1 MAMSKNCFVF
11 LCALAICA
19 CAFAEDHFWC
29 EGTTVA
35 IEKCPTN
42 EAIRNI
48 TVELAKGI
56 DGQIV
61 PTSMLFG
68 VKVKKGAYELDL
80 NVDKWLAWSRGE
92 AAKEG
97 LVWFTVPKGVWET
110 FGKDGKLTLT
120 IKDNQK
126 SLAEPETALAVMSD
140 CADWPGEKDCRS
152 YFMRGIDLEGFGEH
166 DEAIK
171 YFNECME
178 TYEADV
184 WRFAH
189 YFIRKCKLQKEL
201 DRMAETKEL
210 QTIDNYYKAGVYA
223 MHSGLWNEA
232 RELFDKAQT
241 KIGSEIKALVS
252 SGQPAHPEMKPE
264 ELHKFSGNLSLLS
277 LEIKNLVPAVDYHLK
292 AGSAESYPKC
302 PIEAKDITLLDLTVV
317 VLSEVTCASNAVFF
331 TVADYKKPKGSRYVR
346 RFFPESSALD
356 NYLNLER
363 EKAAAVRYEKGEEV
377 RDLLFVKEGDAYP
390 YLKLRPEFKE
400 HILGVLTVRDIPAPG
415 QDQRLL
421 VFDLPSSMIGETY
434 PDEGEDIL
442 SFKAK

>member
-1 MAMSKNCFVF
+1 MGMSKNCFVF
-11 LCALAICA
+11 LCVMAFCA
-19 CAFAEDHFWC
+19 CAFAEDHYWC

-48 TVELAKGI
+48 TVELARGT
-56 DGQIV
+56 DGKIV
-61 PTSMLFG
+61 PTSILFG

-201 DRMAETKEL
+201 DRMAQDEKL
-210 QTIDNYYKAGVYA
+210 QTTNNYYRAMFYA
-223 MHSGLWNEA
+223 AHSKLQPEV
-232 RELFDKAQT
+232 RTLAQ
-241 KIGSEIKALVS
+241 KCFCGSQSPDSPKNWRTVRSTDTGEVVQFKS
-252 SGQPAHPEMKPE
+252 KPE
-264 ELHKFSGNLSLLS
+264 
-277 LEIKNLVPAVDYHLK
+277 Y
-292 AGSAESYPKC
+292 
-302 PIEAKDITLLDLTVV
+302 KDITLLDLTAVV
-317 VLSEVTCASNAVFF
+317 FAEITCASNAVFF

-400 HILGVLTVRDIPAPG
+400 HVLGVLTVKDIPVPG

-421 VFDLPSSMIGETY
+421 VFDLPSAMIGETY

-442 SFKAK
+442 SFEAK

>member
-1 MAMSKNCFVF
+1 MKNI
-11 LCALAICA
+11 LAIA
-19 CAFAEDHFWC
+19 ALILFAAPLLAEDHYWC
-29 EGTTVA
+29 EGTTIS

-48 TVELAKGI
+48 TVELAKGT
-56 DGQIV
+56 DGKIV
-61 PTSMLFG
+61 PTSILFG

-120 IKDNQK
+120 IKDNKK

-241 KIGSEIKALVS
+241 KILLEIKASAS
-252 SGQPAHPEMKPE
+252 SKQPAHPEMNPE
-264 ELHKFSGNLSLLS
+264 ELTKFYDGI
-277 LEIKNLVPAVDYHLK
+277 LELGLKIKEQLVPAVDCHLK
-292 AGSAESYPKC
+292 VGSPKSWPKC
-302 PIEAKDITLLDLTVV
+302 PVEVKDITLLDLTA
-317 VLSEVTCASNAVFF
+317 LMFAEVSCASNAVFF
-331 TVADYKKPKGSRYVR
+331 TVADYKKPQGSRYVR

-363 EKAAAVRYEKGEEV
+363 EKAAAIRYENGEEV
-377 RDLLFVKEGDAYP
+377 RDLLFVKEGDAFC
-390 YLKLRPEFKE
+390 YLQLRPEFKE

-421 VFDLPSSMIGETY
+421 VFDLPSAMIGETY

-442 SFKAK
+442 SFIAK

>member
-1 MAMSKNCFVF
+1 MSKNCLIF
-11 LCALAICA
+11 LCA
-19 CAFAEDHFWC
+19 CAFCACVFAEDHYWC
-29 EGTTVA
+29 EGQTVA

-42 EAIRNI
+42 EAINNI
-48 TVELAKGI
+48 TVELAKGT
-56 DGQIV
+56 DGKIV

-68 VKVKKGAYELDL
+68 VKVKTGAYELDL

-92 AAKEG
+92 AKKES
-97 LVWFTVPKGVWET
+97 LVWFTVPQGVWET
-110 FGKDGKLTLT
+110 FGKEGKLTLT
-120 IKDNQK
+120 VKDNK
-126 SLAEPETALAVMSD
+126 GSLTEPPIAVAVMSD

-152 YFMRGIDLEGFGEH
+152 YFMRGVDLMGSGDY

-201 DRMAETKEL
+201 EKISQDEKL
-210 QTIDNYYKAGVYA
+210 QTIGNYYKAGVYA
-223 MHSGLWNEA
+223 MHGGMWKEA

-241 KIGSEIKALVS
+241 KILLELKAMVS
-252 SGQPAHPEMKPE
+252 SRQLAHPEMKPE
-264 ELHKFSGNLSLLS
+264 ELKEFSAMISLLS
-277 LEIKNLVPAVDYHLK
+277 LEIKKLVPAVDCHLK

-302 PIEAKDITLLDLTVV
+302 PVEAKDIALLDLTAVV
-317 VLSEVTCASNAVFF
+317 FSEVSCASNAVFF

-346 RFFPESSALD
+346 RYFKESSALD

-377 RDLLFVKEGDAYP
+377 RDLLFVKENEAFP
-390 YLKLRPEFKE
+390 YLELRPEFQQ
-400 HILGVLTVRDIPAPG
+400 HVLGVLTVKDVPDTG
-415 QDQRLL
+415 KDQRLL
-421 VFDLPSSMIGETY
+421 VFDLPGALLGETY

-442 SFKAK
+442 SFEAK

>member
-1 MAMSKNCFVF
+1 MSKYCLIF
-11 LCALAICA
+11 LCALTFCA
-19 CAFAEDHFWC
+19 CVFAEDHYWC
-29 EGTTVA
+29 EGQTVE

-42 EAIRNI
+42 EAIKNI
-48 TVELAKGI
+48 TVELAKGT
-56 DGQIV
+56 DGKIV

-68 VKVKKGAYELDL
+68 VKVKTGSYELDL

-92 AAKEG
+92 AGKEG
-97 LVWFTVPKGVWET
+97 LIWFTVPKGVWET

-120 IKDNQK
+120 IKDNK
-126 SLAEPETALAVMSD
+126 GSLTDPVKAVAVMSD

-152 YFMRGIDLEGFGEH
+152 YFMRGVDLMGSGDY

-201 DRMAETKEL
+201 ERMAQDEKL
-210 QTIDNYYKAGVYA
+210 QTTNNYHYA
-223 MHSGLWNEA
+223 LSYALHSKLQPEA
-232 RELFDKAQT
+232 RALFEKCF
-241 KIGSEIKALVS
+241 SEIISKSKPSDDLKNWHEVRSVGDPNKEVS
-252 SGQPAHPEMKPE
+252 LPKPKYE
-264 ELHKFSGNLSLLS
+264 F
-277 LEIKNLVPAVDYHLK
+277 
-292 AGSAESYPKC
+292 
-302 PIEAKDITLLDLTVV
+302 KDIALSNLTAVV
-317 VLSEVTCASNAVFF
+317 GAEITCASNAVFF

-346 RFFPESSALD
+346 RYFKESSALD

-377 RDLLFVKEGDAYP
+377 RDLLFVKENEAYY
-390 YLKLRPEFKE
+390 YLELRPEFKQ
-400 HILGVLTVRDIPAPG
+400 HVLGVLTIKDVPDTG
-415 QDQRLL
+415 KDQRLL
-421 VFDLPSSMIGETY
+421 VFDLPGALLGETY

-442 SFKAK
+442 SFEAK

>member
-1 MAMSKNCFVF
+1 MKNVF
-11 LCALAICA
+11 FFAALMLFAA
-19 CAFAEDHFWC
+19 PLLAEDHYWC
-29 EGTTVA
+29 EGKTVA

-48 TVELAKGI
+48 TVELAKGA

-92 AAKEG
+92 AGKDG
-97 LVWFTVPKGVWET
+97 LIWFTVPKGVWET

-126 SLAEPETALAVMSD
+126 SLVEPETALAVMSD

-171 YFNECME
+171 YFKECME

-201 DRMAETKEL
+201 DRMAQDEKLRTINNYDRALCYAQHSNLRPETLTLFKKYWEL
-210 QTIDNYYKAGVYA
+210 TGPKSQ
-223 MHSGLWNEA
+223 
-232 RELFDKAQT
+232 DKSPDSLKNWVEVRSADTGEVAQCES
-241 KIGSEIKALVS
+241 K
-252 SGQPAHPEMKPE
+252 
-264 ELHKFSGNLSLLS
+264 
-277 LEIKNLVPAVDYHLK
+277 LEY
-292 AGSAESYPKC
+292 
-302 PIEAKDITLLDLTVV
+302 KDIALSNLTAVV
-317 VLSEVTCASNAVFF
+317 GAEVICWSNTVFF
-331 TVADYKKPKGSRYVR
+331 TVEDYKKPKGSRYVR
-346 RFFPESSALD
+346 RYFKESSALD

-377 RDLLFVKEGDAYP
+377 RDLLFVKEGDAFC

-400 HILGVLTVRDIPAPG
+400 HILGVLTVKDAWAPG
-415 QDQRLL
+415 QDQHLL
-421 VFDLPSSMIGETY
+421 VFDLPGAMIGETY

-442 SFKAK
+442 SFEAK

>member
-1 MAMSKNCFVF
+1 MGMSKNCFVF
-11 LCALAICA
+11 LCVMAFCA
-19 CAFAEDHFWC
+19 CAFAEDHYWC

-48 TVELAKGI
+48 TVELAKGT

-61 PTSMLFG
+61 PTSILFG

-126 SLAEPETALAVMSD
+126 SLAEPEKALAVMSD

-201 DRMAETKEL
+201 DKMAQDEKL
-210 QTIDNYYKAGVYA
+210 QTTNNYYRAMFYA
-223 MHSGLWNEA
+223 SHSKLQPEV
-232 RELFDKAQT
+232 RTLAQ
-241 KIGSEIKALVS
+241 KCFCGSQSPDSLKNWRTVRSTDTGEVVQLQCKS
-252 SGQPAHPEMKPE
+252 KPE
-264 ELHKFSGNLSLLS
+264 
-277 LEIKNLVPAVDYHLK
+277 Y
-292 AGSAESYPKC
+292 
-302 PIEAKDITLLDLTVV
+302 KDITLLDLTAVV
-317 VLSEVTCASNAVFF
+317 FAEITCASNAVFF

-400 HILGVLTVRDIPAPG
+400 HVLGVLTVKDIPAPG

-421 VFDLPSSMIGETY
+421 VFDLPSAMIGETY

-442 SFKAK
+442 SFEAK

>member
-1 MAMSKNCFVF
+1 MSKNCLIF
-11 LCALAICA
+11 LCALTFCA
-19 CAFAEDHFWC
+19 CAFAEDHYWC
-29 EGTTVA
+29 EGQTVE

-42 EAIRNI
+42 EAIKNI

-56 DGQIV
+56 DGKIV
-61 PTSMLFG
+61 PTSILFG
-68 VKVKKGAYELDL
+68 VKVKTGSYELDL

-92 AAKEG
+92 AKKES
-97 LVWFTVPKGVWET
+97 LVWFTVPQGVWET

-120 IKDNQK
+120 VKDNK
-126 SLAEPETALAVMSD
+126 GSLTDPVKAVAVMSD

-152 YFMRGIDLEGFGEH
+152 YFMRGVDLMGSGDY

-201 DRMAETKEL
+201 ARMAENKEL

-223 MHSGLWNEA
+223 MHGGIWKEA

-241 KIGSEIKALVS
+241 KILLEFKAMAS
-252 SGQPAHPEMKPE
+252 SRQPAHPEMKPE
-264 ELHKFSGNLSLLS
+264 ELKEFSDRIGELGHK
-277 LEIKNLVPAVDYHLK
+277 IKEDLVPVVDCHLK
-292 AGSAESYPKC
+292 ACAAERYPKC
-302 PIEAKDITLLDLTVV
+302 PVEAKEIALLDLTAV
-317 VLSEVTCASNAVFF
+317 VLSEVSCESNAVFF

-346 RFFPESSALD
+346 RYFKESSALD

-363 EKAAAVRYEKGEEV
+363 EKAAALRYEKGEEV
-377 RDLLFVKEGDAYP
+377 RDLLFVKENEAFP
-390 YLKLRPEFKE
+390 YLELRPEFKQ
-400 HILGVLTVRDIPAPG
+400 HVLGVLTVKDVPDTG
-415 QDQRLL
+415 KDQRLL
-421 VFDLPSSMIGETY
+421 VFDLPSAMIGETY

-442 SFKAK
+442 SFEAK

>member
-1 MAMSKNCFVF
+1 MKISNCFVF
-11 LCALAICA
+11 LCVMAFCA
-19 CAFAEDHFWC
+19 CAFAEDHYWC

-48 TVELAKGI
+48 TVELAKGT
-56 DGQIV
+56 DGKIV
-61 PTSMLFG
+61 PTSILFG

-126 SLAEPETALAVMSD
+126 SLAEPEKALAVMSD

-201 DRMAETKEL
+201 DKMAQDEKL
-210 QTIDNYYKAGVYA
+210 QTTNNYYRAMFYA
-223 MHSGLWNEA
+223 MHSGLIPEKLA
-232 RELFDKAQT
+232 LAQ
-241 KIGSEIKALVS
+241 KCFGGSQSPDSLKNWRDVRSTDTGEVVQCKS
-252 SGQPAHPEMKPE
+252 KPE
-264 ELHKFSGNLSLLS
+264 
-277 LEIKNLVPAVDYHLK
+277 Y
-292 AGSAESYPKC
+292 
-302 PIEAKDITLLDLTVV
+302 KDITLLDLTTLVFA
-317 VLSEVTCASNAVFF
+317 EVTCASNAVFF

-377 RDLLFVKEGDAYP
+377 RDLLFVKECDAFY

-400 HILGVLTVRDIPAPG
+400 HVLGVLTVKDVPAPG

-421 VFDLPSSMIGETY
+421 VFDLPSAMIGETY

-442 SFKAK
+442 SFEAK

>member
-1 MAMSKNCFVF
+1 MSKYCLLF
-11 LCALAICA
+11 LCACVFCA
-19 CAFAEDHFWC
+19 CAFAEDNYWC
-29 EGTTVA
+29 EGQTIS

-42 EAIRNI
+42 EAINNI
-48 TVELAKGI
+48 TVELAKGT
-56 DGQIV
+56 DGKIV

-68 VKVKKGAYELDL
+68 VKVKTGSYELDL

-92 AAKEG
+92 AGKEG
-97 LVWFTVPKGVWET
+97 LIWFTVPKGVWET

-120 IKDNQK
+120 IKDNK
-126 SLAEPETALAVMSD
+126 GSLTDPVKAVAVMSD

-152 YFMRGIDLEGFGEH
+152 YFMRGIDLMGFGEY

-189 YFIRKCKLQKEL
+189 HFIRKCKLQKEL
-201 DRMAETKEL
+201 EKMAENKEL

-223 MHSGLWNEA
+223 MHGGMWKEA

-241 KIGSEIKALVS
+241 KILLELKAMVS
-252 SGQPAHPEMKPE
+252 SRQPAHPEMKPE
-264 ELHKFSGNLSLLS
+264 EFKEFFDRISLLS
-277 LEIKNLVPAVDYHLK
+277 LEIKKLVPAVDCHLK
-292 AGSAESYPKC
+292 AGSAERYPKC
-302 PIEAKDITLLDLTVV
+302 PVEAKDITLSNLTAVV
-317 VLSEVTCASNAVFF
+317 GAEITCASNAVFF

-346 RFFPESSALD
+346 RYFKESSALD

-363 EKAAAVRYEKGEEV
+363 EKAAALRYEKGEEV
-377 RDLLFVKEGDAYP
+377 RDLLFVKENEAYY
-390 YLKLRPEFKE
+390 YLELRPEFKQ
-400 HILGVLTVRDIPAPG
+400 HVLGVLTIKDVPDTG
-415 QDQRLL
+415 KDQRLL
-421 VFDLPSSMIGETY
+421 VFDLPGALLGETY

-442 SFKAK
+442 SFEAK

>member
-1 MAMSKNCFVF
+1 MKNHLFSV
-11 LCALAICA
+11 LPLLALAISLNSPA
-19 CAFAEDHFWC
+19 GDNFWC
-29 EGTTVA
+29 EGQTVE

-42 EAIRNI
+42 EAIKNI
-48 TVELAKGI
+48 TVELAKGT

-61 PTSMLFG
+61 PTSILFG
-68 VKVKKGAYELDL
+68 VKVKTGAYELDL

-92 AAKEG
+92 ANKESF
-97 LVWFTVPKGVWET
+97 VWFTVPQGVWET

-120 IKDNQK
+120 IKDNK
-126 SLAEPETALAVMSD
+126 GSLTDPVKAVAVMSD

-152 YFMRGIDLEGFGEH
+152 YFMRGVDLMGSGDY

-201 DRMAETKEL
+201 EKMAQDEKL
-210 QTIDNYYKAGVYA
+210 QTPTNYYHALSYA
-223 MHSGLWNEA
+223 LHSKLQPEA
-232 RELFDKAQT
+232 RALFEKCF
-241 KIGSEIKALVS
+241 SEIISKSKPSDDLKNWCEVRSVGDPNKEVS
-252 SGQPAHPEMKPE
+252 LPKPKYE
-264 ELHKFSGNLSLLS
+264 F
-277 LEIKNLVPAVDYHLK
+277 
-292 AGSAESYPKC
+292 
-302 PIEAKDITLLDLTVV
+302 KDITLLDLTVV
-317 VLSEVTCASNAVFF
+317 VFSEVSCASNAVFF

-346 RFFPESSALD
+346 RYFKESSALD

-377 RDLLFVKEGDAYP
+377 RDLLFIKENEAFP
-390 YLKLRPEFKE
+390 YLELRPEFKQ
-400 HILGVLTVRDIPAPG
+400 HVLGVLTVKDVPDPG
-415 QDQRLL
+415 KDQRLL
-421 VFDLPSSMIGETY
+421 VFDLPGALLGETY

-442 SFKAK
+442 SFEAK

>member
-1 MAMSKNCFVF
+1 MGMSKNCFVF
-11 LCALAICA
+11 LCVMAFCA
-19 CAFAEDHFWC
+19 CAFAEDHYWC

-48 TVELAKGI
+48 TVELARGT

-61 PTSMLFG
+61 PTSILFG

-126 SLAEPETALAVMSD
+126 SLFEPEKALAVMSD

-189 YFIRKCKLQKEL
+189 YFIRKCKLRKEL
-201 DRMAETKEL
+201 DRMAEDEKL
-210 QTIDNYYKAGVYA
+210 QTTNNYRCAMFYA
-223 MHSGLWNEA
+223 LHSGLIPEA
-232 RELFDKAQT
+232 CK
-241 KIGSEIKALVS
+241 
-252 SGQPAHPEMKPE
+252 
-264 ELHKFSGNLSLLS
+264 LSVKY
-277 LEIKNLVPAVDYHLK
+277 LEISKPPLSPDSLK
-292 AGSAESYPKC
+292 HWRDVRSTDTGEVVQCKSKPGY
-302 PIEAKDITLLDLTVV
+302 KDITLLDLTAVV
-317 VLSEVTCASNAVFF
+317 FAEITCASNAVFF

-400 HILGVLTVRDIPAPG
+400 HVLGVLTVKDIPAPG
-415 QDQRLL
+415 KDQRLL
-421 VFDLPSSMIGETY
+421 VFDLPSAMIGETY

-442 SFKAK
+442 SFEAK